1 MGRELPAGREII
13 TVCRSAGGMLAAD
26 GHPVRNLSGGMRAR
40 SAAGPPVI
48 AEGGRAGSVR

>member
-13 TVCRSAGGMLAAD
+13 TVCRSGARSARPAGMLAAD

-40 SAAGPPVI
+40 RPPD
-48 AEGGRAGSVR
+48 RR